1 MRTVSLK
8 IEDSV
13 YDKVM
18 YLLKLFPQKDVKIIQ
33 ERVIEEID
41 VVNLPKNHFDYMSEK
56 ELEDIDKLS
65 KMIKDG
71 DLSEFDDFEKLKN
84 AL

>member
-1 MRTVSLK
+1 MVSINLN

-18 YLLKLFPQKDVKIIQ
+18 YLLKLFPKKDVKIIQ

-41 VVNLPKNHFDYMSEK
+41 PTILPKDDFDYMSREYLEEIDRSIKKAK
-56 ELEDIDKLS
+56 EEGLQN
-65 KMIKDG
+65 
-71 DLSEFDDFEKLKN
+71 LKSYEELRN
-84 AL
+84 EL